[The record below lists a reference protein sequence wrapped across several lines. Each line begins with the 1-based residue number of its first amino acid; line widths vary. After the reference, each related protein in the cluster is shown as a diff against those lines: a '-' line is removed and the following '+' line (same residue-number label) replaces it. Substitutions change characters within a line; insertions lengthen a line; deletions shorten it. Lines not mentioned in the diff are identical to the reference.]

1 MSFSMPEL
9 LIVLLIVA
17 LLFGTRKLRS
27 VGGDLGS
34 AVRGFRKAMS
44 EDAAAG
50 GQSKEGP
57 AAAETAEAPRAP
69 TGGTDPGKA
78 G

>member
-1 MSFSMPEL
+1 MPEL
-9 LIVLLIVA
+9 LIVLIIVA

-44 EDAAAG
+44 GEDAAAG
-50 GQSKEGP
+50 GQSKEGQ
-57 AAAETAEAPRAP
+57 AAAEAAEAPQAP